1 MEINLKKL
9 YDLML
14 DIVDY
19 TIKMDEDENSEIQQ
33 RAKSYELCLY
43 LEKFFYEAKKKKDF
57 AKINETLRRYD
68 NCKDAC
74 FYISQIQTDS
84 EKGMKESEK
93 WFKIMEHRFNEIPRP
108 ENNSIERLL

>member
-1 MEINLKKL
+1 
-9 YDLML
+9 ML

-19 TIKMDEDENSEIQQ
+19 TIKMDEDEDSEIQQ

-74 FYISQIQTDS
+74 IYISLIQQES
-84 EKGMKESEK
+84 RKGPEESDK
-93 WFKIMEHRFNEIPRP
+93 WFKIMQHRFDEIPRP
-108 ENNSIERLL
+108 EKNSIERILQ